1 MSSDQQRRKRPSVKE
16 YDLHVPL
23 LDQSGAAV
31 SPEKLARLKKRVL
44 DHFGGFTFFPQEN
57 DGAWRMGSVVFRD
70 RIVILRVLSNEPLK
84 AQLFFAQVK
93 KELKK
98 EWGQQDVLIVVRD
111 VKVV

>member
-1 MSSDQQRRKRPSVKE
+1 MKE

-23 LDQSGAAV
+23 LDHNGAAI
-31 SPEKLARLKKRVL
+31 PTEKLARLKKLVL

-57 DGAWRMGSVVFRD
+57 DGAWRMGNVVFRD
-70 RIVILRVLSNEPLK
+70 RIVILRVLSDEPRRSRD
-84 AQLFFAQVK
+84 FFAQIK
-93 KELKK
+93 QELKK

>member
-1 MSSDQQRRKRPSVKE
+1 MKE

-23 LDQSGAAV
+23 LDHKGKPIST
-31 SPEKLARLKKRVL
+31 EKLSRLKKRVL

-57 DGAWRMGSVVFRD
+57 DGAWRMGNVVFRD
-70 RIVILRVLSNEPLK
+70 RIVILRILSDEPRK
-84 AQLFFAQVK
+84 SQQFFAQVK
-93 KELKK
+93 KQLKR

>member
-1 MSSDQQRRKRPSVKE
+1 VRE

-23 LDQSGAAV
+23 LDPSGKPIP
-31 SPEKLARLKKRVL
+31 PEKLARLKKRVL

-57 DGAWRMGSVVFRD
+57 DGAWRMGSVIFRD
-70 RIVILRVLSNEPLK
+70 RIVILRVLSDEPLK
-84 AQLFFAQVK
+84 SQLFFAQVK

-98 EWGQQDVLIVVRD
+98 EWGQKDVLIVVRE